1 MAQSNVD
8 LLRSGYER
16 FNRQD
21 LQAVTELFDENI
33 EWQEPD
39 WLYGPPATTLHGR
52 DAVVREVFQT
62 VPDYWD
68 GFEIDPQELHDA
80 GDTVVAEG
88 RFRALPKGG
97 TQWIEIP
104 FAHVWRFRNGKAVS
118 MHNYIDVKQLRELQA
133 QPKAA

>member
-8 LLRSGYER
+8 ILRSSYER

-21 LQAVTELFDENI
+21 LQAVLELFDENI

-39 WLYGPPATTLHGR
+39 WLLGSQAGTLHGR
-52 DAVVREVFQT
+52 DAVLREVFRT

-68 GFEIDPQELHDA
+68 RFELEPRELYDA

-88 RFRALPKGG
+88 RFRVVPKGG
-97 TQWIEIP
+97 TEWIDIP

-118 MHNYIDVKQLRELQA
+118 MHNYIDVKQLRELQT
-133 QPKAA
+133 QLKAA